1 MKFAENLKTLRL
13 EQGLTQEQ
21 LANAIQV
28 SQSTIHLWENGKTD
42 VSGFYLIKLSQ
53 VLKVSADELLG
64 IETLPHRTDIT
75 NNILG
80 MLATMNDKELEICQD
95 LISTIYKRI

>member
-42 VSGFYLIKLSQ
+42 VTGFYLVKLAQ

-64 IETLPHRTDIT
+64 IETLPPRTDIT

-80 MLATMNDKELEICQD
+80 MLNTMSDKEREICQE
-95 LISTIYKRI
+95 LISVIHKSL